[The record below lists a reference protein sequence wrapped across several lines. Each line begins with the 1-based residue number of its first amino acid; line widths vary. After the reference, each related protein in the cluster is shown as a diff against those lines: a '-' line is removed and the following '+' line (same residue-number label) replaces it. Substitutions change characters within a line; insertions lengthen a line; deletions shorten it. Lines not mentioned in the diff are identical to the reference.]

1 MMNIPF
7 RPVTAADADLL
18 RSFTMEGKCMNCD
31 MNVANLCSWQFLY
44 HTEYAVVEGFL
55 VLRFVLDGHVTYMK
69 PIGKGDLRPVLEL
82 LMADARSLGDTL
94 RVACV
99 CPCAQALMD
108 ESMPGAFT
116 YTINR
121 DKSDYLYLREKLVT
135 LSGKK
140 LQPKRNHISKFKRAY
155 PNYEYRPLTPDL
167 VPDCIRLGEEWCR
180 TNDSGELRAMQAE
193 QQMIAY
199 ALRHMDELH
208 IVGGTLFVEGRMV
221 AFTFGARINAE
232 AFDVCV
238 EKADTNYEGA
248 YAMIN
253 NEFVSRLPEDIV
265 YINREEDLGLEGLR
279 RAKLSYYPDLILD
292 KMVATLTAQPKET
305 EEEMRVRFETR
316 HLWERSFADPRAF
329 IDLYFR
335 EKYRKERNEII
346 VRDGRV
352 VSALQKLPYP
362 LTYGGRM
369 LPASY
374 ISGACTDEDYRRR
387 GLMGELLV
395 KALRDEYYLGSTISI
410 EECLGSKGVEESSF
424 GVKEYRSEGV
434 KTIPQLRE
442 SKDCLQALPSTAV
455 STKLNVSSADGLS
468 SSLPSE
474 ATTPKLL
481 NSQKAGSV
489 LSFLIPATAELMT
502 YYAKFGYT
510 PCFRFGWKETHPNPG
525 GDTDLTVQEVLPH
538 REDLGGLLIYLR
550 DKMQERPMCVQHPL
564 SDLRAVM
571 DDMRMAGDTMWE
583 VRRGTLLVGLA
594 ICRAEAK
601 GVLLREYVYDDE
613 AARDALIAAIAA
625 HHGKTEVDVLD
636 TTGTGGDYFGMAR
649 VVDAEEM
656 LKAYAQLHP
665 EKEMTLNVADDELSE
680 NNGCYHIS
688 GGVCVRLSEPSADA
702 ELLTIAQLTHRVLAE
717 ENPLMSLM
725 MND

>member
-1 MMNIPF
+1 MNIPF
-7 RPVTAADADLL
+7 RPVTVADADLL
-18 RSFTMEGKCMNCD
+18 RSFTMEGKCVNCD

-94 RVACV
+94 RIACV

-116 YTINR
+116 YAINR

-155 PNYEYRPLTPDL
+155 PNYEYRLLTPDL

-180 TNDSGELRAMQAE
+180 TNDSRMQHAMQAE
-193 QQMIAY
+193 QKMIAY
-199 ALRHMDELH
+199 ALSHIDELH
-208 IVGGTLFVEGRMV
+208 LVGGTLFVEDKMV

-238 EKADTNYEGA
+238 EKADTAYEGA

-253 NEFVSRLPEDIV
+253 NEFVSRLPEDVV

-279 RAKLSYYPDLILD
+279 KAKLSYYPDLILD

-316 HLWERSFADPRAF
+316 HLWERSFDDPRAF

-374 ISGACTDEDYRRR
+374 ISGACTDENYRKR
-387 GLMGELLV
+387 GLMGELLAQTHRV
-395 KALRDEYYLGSTISI
+395 MADEN
-410 EECLGSKGVEESSF
+410 
-424 GVKEYRSEGV
+424 
-434 KTIPQLRE
+434 
-442 SKDCLQALPSTAV
+442 A
-455 STKLNVSSADGLS
+455 
-468 SSLPSE
+468 
-474 ATTPKLL
+474 
-481 NSQKAGSV
+481 V
-489 LSFLIPATAELMT
+489 LSFLIPATAELGT

-510 PCFRFGWKETHPNPG
+510 PCFRFGWKTV
-525 GDTDLTVQEVLPH
+525 TATSLTVDPSLSVTAIEQPH
-538 REDLGGLLIYLR
+538 SEELLIFLR
-550 DKMQERPMCVQHPL
+550 DKMQERPMCIQHPL
-564 SDLRAVM
+564 SDLRAVV
-571 DDMRMAGDTMWE
+571 DDLRMAGDTMWE
-583 VRRGTLLVGLA
+583 VRRGELLVGLA
-594 ICRAEAK
+594 ICRAEK
-601 GVLLREYVYDDE
+601 DGILLRECVYDDDE
-613 AARDALIAAIAA
+613 AREALIAAIAA
-625 HHGKTEVDVLD
+625 RYGQAEVDVLD
-636 TTGTGGDYFGMAR
+636 TTGAEGDYLGMAR
-649 VVDAEEM
+649 IVNAEAM
-656 LKAYAQLHP
+656 LTAYASLHV
-665 EKEMTLNVADDELSE
+665 KLDWKINVTDDELSV

-688 GGVCVRLSEPSADA
+688 GGICVHFDEPSATADT
-702 ELLTIAQLTHRVLAE
+702 LTIAQLTHKVLTE

>member
-1 MMNIPF
+1 MIIPF

-18 RSFTMEGKCMNCD
+18 RSFTMESKCMNCD

-55 VLRFVLDGHVTYMK
+55 VLRFVADGHVTYMK

-82 LMADARSLGDTL
+82 LMADARSLGDAL
-94 RVACV
+94 RMACV
-99 CPCAQALMD
+99 CPCAQGMMD

-140 LQPKRNHISKFKRAY
+140 LQPKRNHISKFKRTY

-180 TNDSGELRAMQAE
+180 TNDSCMQYAMQAE
-193 QQMIAY
+193 QKMIAY
-199 ALRHMDELH
+199 ALQHIGELN
-208 IVGGTLFVEGRMV
+208 IVGGTLFVEGKMV
-221 AFTFGARINAE
+221 AFTFGSRINAE

-238 EKADTNYEGA
+238 EKADTSYEGA

-279 RAKLSYYPDLILD
+279 KAKLSYYPDLVLD
-292 KMVATLTAQPKET
+292 KMTATLTAQPKET

-374 ISGACTDEDYRRR
+374 ISGACTDENHRKR
-387 GLMGELLV
+387 GLMGELLTQTHRAMV
-395 KALRDEYYLGSTISI
+395 GE
-410 EECLGSKGVEESSF
+410 
-424 GVKEYRSEGV
+424 
-434 KTIPQLRE
+434 
-442 SKDCLQALPSTAV
+442 
-455 STKLNVSSADGLS
+455 NV
-468 SSLPSE
+468 
-474 ATTPKLL
+474 
-481 NSQKAGSV
+481 V
-489 LSFLIPATAELMT
+489 LSFLIPATSELAT

-510 PCFRFGWKETHPNPG
+510 PCFRFGWKTMTASSPADASLETSLVEQPQ
-525 GDTDLTVQEVLPH
+525 DDEFLV
-538 REDLGGLLIYLR
+538 YLR
-550 DKMQERPMCVQHPL
+550 QKMQERPMCVQHPL
-564 SDLRAVM
+564 TDLHAVV

-594 ICRAEAK
+594 ICRVEAD
-601 GVLLREYVYDDE
+601 GVLLRECVYDDE
-613 AARDALIAAIAA
+613 SARDGLIAAIAA
-625 HHGKTEVDVLD
+625 YHGKDEVDVLD
-636 TTGTGGDYFGMAR
+636 TTGCEGDYFGMAR
-649 VVDAEEM
+649 IINAEAM
-656 LKAYAQLHP
+656 LAAYATQHFELDL
-665 EKEMTLNVADDELSE
+665 KINVTDNELSA
-680 NNGCYHIS
+680 NNGCYHVC
-688 GGVCVRLSEPSADA
+688 GGTCVRMDEFSVEA
-702 ELLTIAQLTHRVLAE
+702 EQLTIAQLTHRVLTK
-717 ENPLMSLM
+717 ENLLMSLM

>member
-1 MMNIPF
+1 
-7 RPVTAADADLL
+7 
-18 RSFTMEGKCMNCD
+18 MNCD
-31 MNVANLCSWQFLY
+31 LNVANLCSWQFLY

-69 PIGKGDLRPVLEL
+69 PIGKGDLRRVLEL
-82 LMADARSLGDTL
+82 LMADARTLGDAF
-94 RVACV
+94 RMACV
-99 CPCAQALMD
+99 CPCAQGMMD
-108 ESMPGAFT
+108 ESMPGAFA

-140 LQPKRNHISKFKRAY
+140 LQPKRNHISKFKRSY
-155 PNYEYRPLTPDL
+155 PNYEYRPLTSEL

-180 TNDSGELRAMQAE
+180 TNDSRMQYAMQAE
-193 QQMIAY
+193 QRMIAY
-199 ALRHMDELH
+199 ALSHIDELH
-208 IVGGTLFVEGRMV
+208 IVGGTLFVEDKMV

-238 EKADTNYEGA
+238 EKADTDYEGA

-279 RAKLSYYPDLILD
+279 KAKLSYYPDLILD
-292 KMVATLTAQPKET
+292 KMTATLIVQPKET

-335 EKYRKERNEII
+335 EKYRKERNETI

-374 ISGACTDEDYRRR
+374 ISGACTDEDYRKR
-387 GLMGELLV
+387 GLMGELL
-395 KALRDEYYLGSTISI
+395 AQTHRAMQ
-410 EECLGSKGVEESSF
+410 EEN
-424 GVKEYRSEGV
+424 
-434 KTIPQLRE
+434 
-442 SKDCLQALPSTAV
+442 A
-455 STKLNVSSADGLS
+455 
-468 SSLPSE
+468 
-474 ATTPKLL
+474 
-481 NSQKAGSV
+481 V
-489 LSFLIPATAELMT
+489 LSFLIPATPELAT

-510 PCFRFGWKETHPNPG
+510 PCFRFGWETVTAKASADASLVSGPVEQP
-525 GDTDLTVQEVLPH
+525 QSE
-538 REDLGGLLIYLR
+538 EYLIYLR
-550 DKMQERPMCVQHPL
+550 QKMQERPLCVQHPL
-564 SDLRAVM
+564 SDLRAVV

-583 VRRGTLLVGLA
+583 VRRDELLVGLA
-594 ICRAEAK
+594 ICRAEAE
-601 GVLLREYVYDDE
+601 GILLRECLFDDE
-613 AARDALIAAIAA
+613 AARDGLIAAIAT
-625 HHGKTEVDVLD
+625 HYGKAEVDVLD
-636 TTGTGGDYFGMAR
+636 TTGQNGDYIGMAR
-649 VVDAEEM
+649 VIHAEDM
-656 LKAYAQLHP
+656 LTAYAALYP
-665 EKEMTLNVADDELSE
+665 EQEMVLNVTDNELSG
-680 NNGCYHIS
+680 NDGCCRIG
-688 GGVCVRLSEPSADA
+688 GGVCIRMDDTSVEA
-702 ELLTIAQLTHRVLAE
+702 ESLTIAQLTHRVLAE

>member
-1 MMNIPF
+1 MNIPF

-18 RSFTMEGKCMNCD
+18 RSFTMESKCMNCD
-31 MNVANLCSWQFLY
+31 LNVANLCSWQFLY

-69 PIGKGDLRPVLEL
+69 PIGKGDLRRVLEL
-82 LMADARSLGDTL
+82 LMADARTLGDAF
-94 RVACV
+94 RMACV
-99 CPCAQALMD
+99 CPCAQGMMD

-135 LSGKK
+135 LAGKK

-155 PNYEYRPLTPDL
+155 PDYEYRPLTPEL

-180 TNDSGELRAMQAE
+180 TNDSCMQRAMQAE
-193 QQMIAY
+193 QRMIAY
-199 ALRHMDELH
+199 ALNHIEELH
-208 IVGGTLFVEGRMV
+208 IVGGALFVEGRMV

-238 EKADTNYEGA
+238 EKADTDYEGA

-279 RAKLSYYPDLILD
+279 KAKLSYYPDLILD
-292 KMVATLTAQPKET
+292 KMTATLTVQPKET

-335 EKYRKERNEII
+335 EKYRKERNETI

-387 GLMGELLV
+387 GLMGELL
-395 KALRDEYYLGSTISI
+395 AQTHRAMQ
-410 EECLGSKGVEESSF
+410 EEN
-424 GVKEYRSEGV
+424 
-434 KTIPQLRE
+434 
-442 SKDCLQALPSTAV
+442 A
-455 STKLNVSSADGLS
+455 
-468 SSLPSE
+468 
-474 ATTPKLL
+474 
-481 NSQKAGSV
+481 V
-489 LSFLIPATAELMT
+489 LSFLIPATAELAT

-510 PCFRFGWKETHPNPG
+510 PCFRFGWTTVNRLT
-525 GDTDLTVQEVLPH
+525 GDGQEFRIQNLELPDEEH
-538 REDLGGLLIYLR
+538 LIYLR
-550 DKMQERPMCVQHPL
+550 QKMQERPLCVQHPL
-564 SDLRAVM
+564 SDLRAVV

-583 VRRGTLLVGLA
+583 VRRDALLVGLA
-594 ICRAEAK
+594 ICRAEAG
-601 GVLLREYVYDDE
+601 GVLLRECVYDDE
-613 AARDALIAAIAA
+613 AAREALIAAIAA
-625 HHGKTEVDVLD
+625 HYERDEVDVLD
-636 TTGTGGDYFGMAR
+636 TTGQKGDYIGMAR
-649 VVDAEEM
+649 IIRAEEM
-656 LKAYAQLHP
+656 LTAYAALHP
-665 EKEMTLNVADDELSE
+665 ELEQVINVADNELSG
-680 NNGCYHIS
+680 NDGCYRIS
-688 GGVCVRLSEPSADA
+688 GGVCVRLDVPSAEA
-702 ELLTIAQLTHRVLAE
+702 ENLTIAQLTHRVLAE

>member
-1 MMNIPF
+1 M
-7 RPVTAADADLL
+7 TAADADLL
-18 RSFTMEGKCMNCD
+18 RSFTMESKCMNCD
-31 MNVANLCSWQFLY
+31 LNVANLCSWQFLY

-69 PIGKGDLRPVLEL
+69 PIGKGDLRRVLEL
-82 LMADARSLGDTL
+82 LMADARTLGDAF
-94 RVACV
+94 RMACV
-99 CPCAQALMD
+99 CPCAQGMMD
-108 ESMPGAFT
+108 ESMPGAFA

-140 LQPKRNHISKFKRAY
+140 LQPKRNHISKFKRSY
-155 PNYEYRPLTPDL
+155 PNYEYRPLTSEL

-180 TNDSGELRAMQAE
+180 TNDSRMQYAMQAE
-193 QQMIAY
+193 QRMIAY
-199 ALRHMDELH
+199 ALSHIDELH
-208 IVGGTLFVEGRMV
+208 IVGGTLFVEDKMV

-238 EKADTNYEGA
+238 EKADTDYEGA

-279 RAKLSYYPDLILD
+279 KAKLSYYPDLILD
-292 KMVATLTAQPKET
+292 KMTATLIVQPKET

-335 EKYRKERNEII
+335 EKYRKERNETI

-374 ISGACTDEDYRRR
+374 ISGACTDEDYRKR
-387 GLMGELLV
+387 GLMGELL
-395 KALRDEYYLGSTISI
+395 AQTHRAMQ
-410 EECLGSKGVEESSF
+410 EEN
-424 GVKEYRSEGV
+424 
-434 KTIPQLRE
+434 
-442 SKDCLQALPSTAV
+442 A
-455 STKLNVSSADGLS
+455 
-468 SSLPSE
+468 
-474 ATTPKLL
+474 
-481 NSQKAGSV
+481 V
-489 LSFLIPATAELMT
+489 LSFLIPATPELAT

-510 PCFRFGWKETHPNPG
+510 PCFRFGWETVTAKASADASLVSGPVEQP
-525 GDTDLTVQEVLPH
+525 QSE
-538 REDLGGLLIYLR
+538 EYLIYLR
-550 DKMQERPMCVQHPL
+550 QKMQERPLCVQHPL
-564 SDLRAVM
+564 SDLRAVV

-583 VRRGTLLVGLA
+583 VRRDELLVGLA
-594 ICRAEAK
+594 ICRAEAE
-601 GVLLREYVYDDE
+601 GILLRECLFDDE
-613 AARDALIAAIAA
+613 AARDGLIAAIAT
-625 HHGKTEVDVLD
+625 HYGKAEVDVLD
-636 TTGTGGDYFGMAR
+636 TTGQNGDYIGMAR
-649 VVDAEEM
+649 VIHAEDM
-656 LKAYAQLHP
+656 LTAYAALYP
-665 EKEMTLNVADDELSE
+665 EQEMVLNVTDNELSG
-680 NNGCYHIS
+680 NDGCYRIG
-688 GGVCVRLSEPSADA
+688 GGVCIRMDDTSVEA
-702 ELLTIAQLTHRVLAE
+702 ESLTIAQLTHRVLAE

>member
-1 MMNIPF
+1 MNILF

-18 RSFTMEGKCMNCD
+18 RSFTMESKCMNCD
-31 MNVANLCSWQFLY
+31 LNVANLCSWQFLY

-69 PIGKGDLRPVLEL
+69 PIGKGDLRRVLEL
-82 LMADARSLGDTL
+82 LMADARTLGDAF
-94 RVACV
+94 RMACV
-99 CPCAQALMD
+99 CPCAQGMMD
-108 ESMPGAFT
+108 ESMPGAFA

-140 LQPKRNHISKFKRAY
+140 LQPKRNHISKFKRSY
-155 PNYEYRPLTPDL
+155 PNYEYRPLTPEL

-180 TNDSGELRAMQAE
+180 TNDSRMQYAMQAE
-193 QQMIAY
+193 QRMIAY
-199 ALRHMDELH
+199 ALSHIDELH
-208 IVGGTLFVEGRMV
+208 IVGGALFVEDKMV

-238 EKADTNYEGA
+238 EKADTDYEGA

-279 RAKLSYYPDLILD
+279 KAKLSYYPDLILD
-292 KMVATLTAQPKET
+292 KMTATLIVQPKET

-335 EKYRKERNEII
+335 EKYRKERNETI

-374 ISGACTDEDYRRR
+374 ISGACTDEDYRKR
-387 GLMGELLV
+387 GLMGELL
-395 KALRDEYYLGSTISI
+395 AQTHRAMQ
-410 EECLGSKGVEESSF
+410 EEN
-424 GVKEYRSEGV
+424 
-434 KTIPQLRE
+434 
-442 SKDCLQALPSTAV
+442 A
-455 STKLNVSSADGLS
+455 
-468 SSLPSE
+468 
-474 ATTPKLL
+474 
-481 NSQKAGSV
+481 V
-489 LSFLIPATAELMT
+489 LSFLIPATPELAT

-510 PCFRFGWKETHPNPG
+510 PCFRFGWETVTAKASADASLVSGPV
-525 GDTDLTVQEVLPH
+525 VQPQSE
-538 REDLGGLLIYLR
+538 EYLIYLR
-550 DKMQERPMCVQHPL
+550 QKMQERPLCVQHPL
-564 SDLRAVM
+564 SDLRAVV

-583 VRRGTLLVGLA
+583 VRRDELLVGLA
-594 ICRAEAK
+594 ICRAEAE
-601 GVLLREYVYDDE
+601 GILLRECLFDDE
-613 AARDALIAAIAA
+613 AARDGLIAAIAT
-625 HHGKTEVDVLD
+625 HYGKAEVDVLD
-636 TTGTGGDYFGMAR
+636 TTGQNGDYIGMAR
-649 VVDAEEM
+649 VIHAEDM
-656 LKAYAQLHP
+656 LTAYAALYP
-665 EKEMTLNVADDELSE
+665 EQEMVLNVTDNELSG
-680 NNGCYHIS
+680 NDGCYRIG
-688 GGVCVRLSEPSADA
+688 GGVCIRMDDTSVEA
-702 ELLTIAQLTHRVLAE
+702 ESLTIAQLTHRVLAE

>member
-1 MMNIPF
+1 MTIPF
-7 RPVTAADADLL
+7 RPITAADADLL
-18 RSFTMEGKCMNCD
+18 RSFTMESKCMNCD
-31 MNVANLCSWQFLY
+31 MNVANLCGWQFLY

-55 VLRFVLDGHVTYMK
+55 VLRFVLDGHITYMK
-69 PIGKGDLRPVLEL
+69 PIGKGDLRSVLEL

-121 DKSDYLYLREKLVT
+121 DKSDYLYLRERLVT

-140 LQPKRNHISKFKRAY
+140 LQPKRNHISKFKRTY
-155 PNYEYRPLTPDL
+155 PNYEYRPLTSDL

-180 TNDSGELRAMQAE
+180 TNDSCMQYAMQAE
-193 QQMIAY
+193 QKMIAY
-199 ALRHMDELH
+199 ALQHIEELH
-208 IVGGTLFVEGRMV
+208 IVGGTLFVEGQMV

-238 EKADTNYEGA
+238 EKADTTFEGS

-253 NEFVSRLPEDIV
+253 SEFVSRLPEEII

-279 RAKLSYYPDLILD
+279 KAKLSYYPDLILD
-292 KMVATLTAQPKET
+292 KMVATLTTQPKET

-335 EKYRKERNEII
+335 EKYRKERNEVIL
-346 VRDGRV
+346 RDGRV

-362 LTYGGRM
+362 MTYGGRM

-374 ISGACTDEDYRRR
+374 VSGACTDEEYRRR
-387 GLMGELLV
+387 GLMGELLNQTHR
-395 KALRDEYYLGSTISI
+395 AM
-410 EECLGSKGVEESSF
+410 
-424 GVKEYRSEGV
+424 RSEN
-434 KTIPQLRE
+434 
-442 SKDCLQALPSTAV
+442 AV
-455 STKLNVSSADGLS
+455 M
-468 SSLPSE
+468 
-474 ATTPKLL
+474 
-481 NSQKAGSV
+481 
-489 LSFLIPATAELMT
+489 SFLIPATSELAT
-502 YYAKFGYT
+502 YYTKFGYT
-510 PCFRFGWKETHPNPG
+510 PCFRFGWETVVA
-525 GDTDLTVQEVLPH
+525 DTLSTDASSGVCIVEQPQGEEH
-538 REDLGGLLIYLR
+538 LIYLR
-550 DKMQERPMCVQHPL
+550 QKMQERPMCIQHPL
-564 SDLRAVM
+564 GDLRAVV

-583 VRRGTLLVGLA
+583 VRRGPLLVGLA
-594 ICRAEAK
+594 ICRAEAN
-601 GVLLREYVYDDE
+601 GVLLRECLCDDE
-613 AARDALIAAIAA
+613 EARDTLLAAIAA
-625 HHGKTEVDVLD
+625 HHKQAEIDVLD
-636 TTGTGGDYFGMAR
+636 TTGTKGDYFGMAR
-649 VVDAEEM
+649 IIHAEEM

-665 EKEMTLNVADDELSE
+665 EVEFTLSVADPILPENDGYYRIARGMCQRLAEPCSE
-680 NNGCYHIS
+680 
-688 GGVCVRLSEPSADA
+688 VEP
-702 ELLTIAQLTHRVLAE
+702 LTIAQLTHRVLTE

>member
-1 MMNIPF
+1 MTEKRPTMIIPF

-18 RSFTMEGKCMNCD
+18 RSFTMESKCMNCD

-69 PIGKGDLRPVLEL
+69 PIGKGDLRAVLEL

-140 LQPKRNHISKFKRAY
+140 LQPKRNHISKFKRTY

-180 TNDSGELRAMQAE
+180 TTDSCMQHAMQAE

-199 ALRHMDELH
+199 ALQHIEELH
-208 IVGGTLFVEGRMV
+208 LVGGTLFVEGKMV
-221 AFTFGARINAE
+221 AFTFGARINSE

-238 EKADTNYEGA
+238 EKADTAYEGA

-253 NEFVSRLPEDIV
+253 NEFVSRLSEEIV

-279 RAKLSYYPDLILD
+279 KAKLSYYPDLILD

-335 EKYRKERNEII
+335 EKYRKERNEVI
-346 VRDGRV
+346 VRDGHV

-374 ISGACTDEDYRRR
+374 ISGACTDENYRKR
-387 GLMGELLV
+387 GLMG
-395 KALRDEYYLGSTISI
+395 
-410 EECLGSKGVEESSF
+410 
-424 GVKEYRSEGV
+424 
-434 KTIPQLRE
+434 
-442 SKDCLQALPSTAV
+442 
-455 STKLNVSSADGLS
+455 
-468 SSLPSE
+468 
-474 ATTPKLL
+474 KLL
-481 NSQKAGSV
+481 AQTHRAMADENAV
-489 LSFLIPATAELMT
+489 LSFLIPATAELAT

-510 PCFRFGWKETHPNPG
+510 PCFRFGWKETHPIPPCEG
-525 GDTDLTVQEVLPH
+525 GGTDLTAQEVLPD
-538 REDLGGLLIYLR
+538 REDLGGSLIYLR
-550 DKMQERPMCVQHPL
+550 QKMQERPLCVQHPL
-564 SDLRAVM
+564 SDLRAVV

-583 VRRGTLLVGLA
+583 VRRGTLLVGVA
-594 ICRAEAK
+594 ICRAEAE
-601 GVLLREYVYDDE
+601 GVLLRECLYDDE
-613 AARDALIAAIAA
+613 EARDALIAAIAE
-625 HHGKTEVDVLD
+625 HYGQSEVDVLD
-636 TTGTGGDYFGMAR
+636 TTGREGDYFGMAR
-649 VVDAEEM
+649 VINAEEM

-665 EKEMTLNVADDELSE
+665 ERTFVWTVTDAELPE
-680 NNGCYHIS
+680 NNGCYRVAE
-688 GGVCVRLSEPSADA
+688 GTCERLEAPCDEA
-702 ELLTIAQLTHRVLAE
+702 EQLTIAELTHRVLTE